1 MGREI
6 RGPDVSKFGCKV
18 FRNSGVRYFEF
29 GVQVFREFRVGGLVL
44 FGPPGASG
52 TRRHARQEGSR
63 RRPHRRHR
71 PGSPGA
77 YWVLGAISWHRY
89 SGTATHEGD
98 ERVSTTEKRARATH
112 DKGEAF
118 QCLTSSLL
126 ILVLPP
132 SPSLPPPSSFFPS
145 SLAPSLLPS
154 LPRTLAPFPP
164 SLLPFPPSLHS
175 SLILLLARE
184 AAGPPASQPPQRRG
198 GLQRLGGH
206 GPGSAVKLG

>member
-1 MGREI
+1 MAWSAKSYLLAEVIPRFAPGRSY
-6 RGPDVSKFGCKV
+6 RWHAA
-18 FRNSGVRYFEF
+18 
-29 GVQVFREFRVGGLVL
+29 
-44 FGPPGASG
+44 GA
-52 TRRHARQEGSR
+52 TCA
-63 RRPHRRHR
+63 RRHR
-71 PGSPGA
+71 ACWVLGA
-77 YWVLGAISWHRY
+77 ISWHRWSHLYMRRACWVLGAISWHRY

-98 ERVSTTEKRARATH
+98 ERVSTREKRARAMH

-145 SLAPSLLPS
+145 SLTPSLLPS
-154 LPRTLAPFPP
+154 LPHTLAPFPP

-198 GLQRLGGH
+198 GPQRLGGH